1 MAPRKK
7 QHPSSSKNGCSQPS
21 KFGIEHFFARHSQAV
36 SASQAPRQEPDP
48 VAVSQNQTP
57 PADLPLPQSA
67 DDREELPSGSS
78 EAPDGVSVKRFK
90 FSPGALVKQ
99 SQDDGGDEVT
109 WKISPLTEKLQAPQK
124 NLSDMMRIMS
134 DASRL
139 NVSNIRPCTQ
149 EKKQNS
155 SGSLGKLEKWLSS
168 PTLRAHGRSAK
179 FSRKVS
185 FQEVSSEKENKT
197 QDSEVAN
204 GENAVC
210 PSAIGQS
217 PFRTPPSALY
227 SSHEYINGGI
237 GKTSPH
243 PLASRLHRKALFELL
258 DQVEDVITIDE
269 SQFDDSGTSSL
280 NDEGAFGDVKVTR
293 EMSTV
298 NKLASTPSVG
308 VGSCNLGLHFLVLE
322 VTEKHKSADSLGGKR
337 PSKVLRVLNE
347 LSGLERT
354 VLLHDEWFSSLIGP
368 GDTINVIG
376 EFDNEG
382 KCIID
387 HENNFV
393 ITHPDI
399 LATGTRV
406 AASFGCHRR
415 AVLDERI
422 KSSGQSAAALIGTL
436 LHRIFQA
443 GLVHELPT
451 KEYLE
456 EYARLVLHKSIES
469 LYAIEADENDML
481 LTLFEAIPK
490 MLTWIYQLRN
500 LEDNSG
506 SYRLRNST
514 LPSVDFGSK
523 GGSKEVNLVEIVDIE
538 EMAWSPRYGL
548 KGMIDA
554 SVKVRLNPEMESA
567 EECMMPLEFKT
578 GKRTNGQTALE
589 HYAQVALYTLLMSDR
604 YMCNIQ
610 SGLLYYL
617 NTGQTQGVSVQ
628 RADLVGLIMR
638 RNEHASD
645 VLKASVT
652 QCLPPMLKNLKTCEG
667 CRHLK
672 VCTVYHKAHGGD
684 TASSGLGDL
693 FDLSVNHL
701 SGSHYDFF
709 LHWDRLIDL
718 EAREAHVSNGII
730 WHVDNSKRNNNS
742 SISLIL
748 DVSKGLKHTESPING
763 QFIYKF
769 LSKELFTHGINLDDQ
784 GPLYALTSASSLS
797 KIGSF
802 KRGDLVIL
810 STNSGH
816 VAVASGIVVDIGDY
830 HVAVSLSRRLRIPG
844 SCSNVKIEELIH
856 EVWHIHKDESS
867 SSFAIMRSNLAELF
881 FQSNESAQLR
891 RMIVDLEVPRFDSG
905 IIFSQD
911 PAISYIKTEKSL
923 NDDQRRAILK
933 ILTAKDY
940 TLILGMPGTGKT
952 STLVHTV
959 KALLIRGASILLT
972 SYTNS
977 AVDNL
982 LIKLKNQGIDF
993 VRIGRDEAIHDE
1005 VRDYCVSANVR
1016 SVKDLKLKM
1025 DEARVVGVT
1034 CLGTAHLLL
1043 TNKKFDICIMD
1054 EAGQITLPVSLGPLM
1069 LASKFV
1075 LVGDHYQLPPL
1086 VRSTEARENG
1096 MEVSL
1101 FCRLSEAHPQSVS
1114 ALQCQYRMCSGIME
1128 LSNTLIYGN
1137 RLRCGSVEVANAKLN
1152 ISNVKSFPSWLNEA
1166 LDPDKS
1172 VIFINTDGLPAL
1184 EVKKNT
1190 TINNPAEAFILSEI
1204 VRRLLE
1210 GRILGNEIGIIT
1222 PYNAQVDL
1230 IQHILCVT
1238 SVEIH
1243 TIDKYQGRDKDC
1255 IMVSFVKSIE
1265 NPRAC
1270 SSSIIGDWHRINV
1283 AITRAKKKLIMVGSS
1298 RTLSKVPLLDL
1309 LIKKV
1314 DELGGIVNMSKDDL
1328 HQIRELKRFA
1338 QMSVQ

>member
-7 QHPSSSKNGCSQPS
+7 QHSSSSKNGCSQPS

-36 SASQAPRQEPDP
+36 SVSQAPRPEPDP
-48 VAVSQNQTP
+48 VAVSQDQTP
-57 PADLPLPQSA
+57 PADLPPPQTA
-67 DDREELPSGSS
+67 DDREELPGGSP
-78 EAPDGVSVKRFK
+78 EVPDGVSVKRFK

-109 WKISPLTEKLQAPQK
+109 WKISPLIDKLPAPQK
-124 NLSDMMRIMS
+124 NLSDMMKILS
-134 DASRL
+134 DASRFD
-139 NVSNIRPCTQ
+139 VSSIQPCAQ
-149 EKKQNS
+149 EKMKNS
-155 SGSLGKLEKWLSS
+155 SASTGKLEKWLSS

-179 FSRKVS
+179 VPRKVS
-185 FQEVSSEKENKT
+185 FREIGSEKEKKT
-197 QDSEVAN
+197 QHPEVVN
-204 GENAVC
+204 GENTVC
-210 PSAIGQS
+210 ASAIEQS
-217 PFRTPPSALY
+217 PFRTPPSTLY
-227 SSHEYINGGI
+227 SSHEYINGCTG
-237 GKTSPH
+237 GVASH
-243 PLASRLHRKALFELL
+243 QLAPRLHRKTLLELL

-269 SQFDDSGTSSL
+269 SQFDESGDDSL
-280 NDEGAFGDVKVTR
+280 NDHGALGVTKATR
-293 EMSTV
+293 ETSIV
-298 NKLASTPSVG
+298 KKLASTPSSG
-308 VGSCNLGLHFLVLE
+308 VSSCNLGLNFLVLE
-322 VTEKHKSADSLGGKR
+322 VTEKHKSADSSGGKS
-337 PSKVLRVLNE
+337 PSKVLRVFNE
-347 LSGLERT
+347 LSGVERT
-354 VLLHDEWFSSLIGP
+354 VLLHDEWFSSFIGP

-382 KCIID
+382 KCIVD
-387 HENNFV
+387 HENNFI

-399 LATGTRV
+399 LVTGTRV
-406 AASFGCHRR
+406 AASFVCHRR

-422 KSSGQSAAALIGTL
+422 KSSGQSAAALTGTL

-456 EYARLVLHKSIES
+456 EYARLVLHKNIES
-469 LYAIEADENDML
+469 LYATEVDENDML

-490 MLTWIYQLRN
+490 MLTWIYELRN

-506 SYRLRNST
+506 KCHMQTSKLR
-514 LPSVDFGSK
+514 SVNFGSK
-523 GGSKEVNLVEIVDIE
+523 DGSKMVNLIEVVDIE

-554 SVKVRLNPEMESA
+554 SVKVRLYPEIGTI
-567 EECMMPLEFKT
+567 EECVMPLEFKT
-578 GKRTNGQTALE
+578 GKRINGQTALE
-589 HYAQVALYTLLMSDR
+589 HQAQVALYILLMSER

-617 NTGQTQGVSVQ
+617 ITDQTQGVSIH

-652 QCLPPMLKNLKTCEG
+652 QHLPPMLRNLKTCEG
-667 CRHLK
+667 CRHQK
-672 VCTVYHKAHGGD
+672 VCTIYHKAHGGD
-684 TASSGLGDL
+684 TESSGLGDL
-693 FDLSVNHL
+693 FDFNISHL
-701 SGSHYDFF
+701 NGAYYDFF

-718 EAREAHVSNGII
+718 EAKETRISNGIT
-730 WHVDNSKRNNNS
+730 WHGDYAKGKCCS

-748 DVSKGLKHTESPING
+748 DVSKGLKHAESPING
-763 QFIYKF
+763 QFIYRF
-769 LSKELFTHGINLDDQ
+769 LSKELFTHGTNLDDH
-784 GPLYALTSASSLS
+784 GPLHAASSLS

-810 STNSGH
+810 STESGH
-816 VAVASGIVVDIGDY
+816 VAVASGVVVDISDF
-830 HVAVSLSRRLRIPG
+830 HIAVSLSRRLRIPG
-844 SCSNVKIEELIH
+844 SCSSVKTEELMH
-856 EVWHIHKDESS
+856 EVWRIHKDESS
-867 SSFAIMRSNLAELF
+867 SSFAIMRSNLAQLF
-881 FQSNESAQLR
+881 FQSDESAQLR
-891 RMIVDLEVPRFDSG
+891 KMIIDLEVPRFDSG

-982 LIKLKNQGIDF
+982 LIKLKNQGINF

-1016 SVKDLKLKM
+1016 SVKDLKMKM
-1025 DEARVVGVT
+1025 DQARVVGVT
-1034 CLGTAHLLL
+1034 CLGTTHPLL

-1069 LASKFV
+1069 FASKFV

-1086 VRSTEARENG
+1086 VQSTEARENG

-1101 FCRLSEAHPQSVS
+1101 FCRLSEAHPLSVS
-1114 ALQCQYRMCSGIME
+1114 ALQSQYRMCSGIME

-1137 RLRCGSVEVANAKLN
+1137 RLTCGSGEVANARLN

-1166 LDPDKS
+1166 LDPEKS

-1184 EVKKNT
+1184 ELKKNT

-1204 VRRLLE
+1204 VGRLLE
-1210 GRILGNEIGIIT
+1210 GGILENEIGIIT

-1230 IQHILCVT
+1230 IQHVLGVT

-1255 IMVSFVKSIE
+1255 IMVSFVKSSE

-1283 AITRAKKKLIMVGSS
+1283 AITRAKKKLIVVGSG
-1298 RTLSKVPLLDL
+1298 RTLSKVPLLKL

-1314 DELGGIVNMSKDDL
+1314 DEMGGLVNMSKDDL
-1328 HQIRELKRFA
+1328 HQMRELKRFA